1 MKTKWKQSEKRF
13 SKSQLN
19 DLVLVKLKK
28 INQLQGNV
36 KLVTLE
42 YTTKREKSYNFSMN
56 THSLFLF
63 KRYTLED
70 ADKERND
77 LLSKLSGM
85 NRGEIPVERRSF

>member
-19 DLVLVKLKK
+19 DLVLVKLEK

-56 THSLFLF
+56 THYLFLF